1 MSTNNSVQNTTN
13 ALNRFFQANLEFADD
28 RLVVQD
34 GTTSVAL
41 DTDLLATAAGLTLI
55 ESDRTVEPISEEF
68 AVGFD
73 ITEDSDFLFNNQD
86 GFTPLEGE
94 IEHTGTVTFD
104 SVIGEITVGDFTIGF
119 DAARQTDELSGFF
132 VQNTVDGAVDDLI
145 LFDIGN
151 PESLA
156 ADSDSLDIPQADL
169 LVASEFAHVLSSTG
183 LATDDLTG
191 ADVGDAAINAIAEP
205 LEVSIDFV

>member
-13 ALNRFFQANLEFADD
+13 ALNRFSTTNLEYAND

-34 GTTSVAL
+34 GITSVAL
-41 DTDLLATAAGLTLI
+41 DTDLLATAAGLTLTG
-55 ESDRTVEPISEEF
+55 SDRTVEPISQEF

-73 ITEDSDFLFNNQD
+73 ITEDSDFLFNNQN
-86 GFTPLEGE
+86 GFTPLEAE

-145 LFDIGN
+145 LFDLGN
-151 PESLA
+151 PDSLEV
-156 ADSDSLDIPQADL
+156 DSDSLEIPQADL

-191 ADVGDAAINAIAEP
+191 ADVGDAAINAVAEP